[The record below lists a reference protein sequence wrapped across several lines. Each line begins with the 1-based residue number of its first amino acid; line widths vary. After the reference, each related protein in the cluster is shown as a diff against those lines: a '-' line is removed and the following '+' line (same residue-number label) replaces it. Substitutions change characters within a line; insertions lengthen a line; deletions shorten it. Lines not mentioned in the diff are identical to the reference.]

1 MAAFGWRGTTKI
13 EDHLEQGC
21 WERQKLKGGLGELE
35 YSQGSKAD
43 LRMQLPY
50 VSTDVTRVDVD
61 GNDDDDDDTEDLMK
75 I

>member
-1 MAAFGWRGTTKI
+1 M
-13 EDHLEQGC
+13 
-21 WERQKLKGGLGELE
+21 E

-61 GNDDDDDDTEDLMK
+61 DNDDDDDDTEDLMK